1 MTERFTDEQIK
12 VFWTEQAIQH
22 QQSVDA
28 SWSDRRVVDLEIAEM
43 LRHIADGDRL
53 LDIGCA
59 NGFSTCRFAAARR
72 IDALGVDYIP
82 EMIAQAAARL
92 EAEREHLVGTAR
104 FEVGDILALTQPEAA
119 FDTVVV
125 TRVLINL
132 GTWERQQAGLLAAL
146 KPLRPGG
153 LLLLSEATVQGWQRL
168 NAFRREWQL
177 PDIAMPPFN
186 LYLDQEAVIAA
197 ARPMADLVAVSH
209 FASTYYVATRV
220 FKPLLNEALGHRVD
234 VTDPL
239 AEFNRWC
246 AQLPACGD
254 YGVQRLFI
262 FRKR

>member
-1 MTERFTDEQIK
+1 MTERFTDAQIK
-12 VFWTEQAIQH
+12 TFWTEQAVQH
-22 QQSVDA
+22 QQSPEA
-28 SWSDRRVVDLEIAEM
+28 SWSDRRVIDLEIAEM
-43 LRHIADGDRL
+43 LKHLADGDRL

-59 NGFSTCRFAAARR
+59 NGFATCQFAAARR
-72 IDALGVDYIP
+72 IEVLGVDYIP
-82 EMIAQAAARL
+82 EMITQARSRL
-92 EAEREHLVGTAR
+92 QAEQADLISAVR
-104 FEVGDILALTQPEAA
+104 FEVGDILSLAVPEAA
-119 FDTVVV
+119 FDKVVV

-132 GTWERQQAGLLAAL
+132 GTWERQHAGLLAAL
-146 KPLRPGG
+146 RALKPGG

-168 NAFRREWQL
+168 NAFRREWKL
-177 PDIAMPPFN
+177 SEIATPPFN
-186 LYLDQEAVIAA
+186 VYLDQEQVIDA
-197 ARPMADLVAVSH
+197 ARPVADLVQVSH